1 MRSILLAA
9 TCLTALAFGP
19 AFADAKF
26 PATLA
31 GHAILPA
38 NSMVEAPADAPDF
51 LKTSGK
57 FAGPGNTRNARLA
70 SVPGTTGQG
79 AAARPT
85 GLSFPFQGQPVQGF
99 SGIKRIGDGSYW
111 VVTDNGFGSKANSP
125 DAMLMFH
132 RMRPNWQ
139 TGAVERLET
148 IFLHDPDRLIP
159 FPIVAEATAK
169 RYLTGADFDL
179 ESIQP
184 IGDSFFFGEEF
195 GPYLIR
201 TDRQGK
207 VTGFWQTELE
217 GRPVR
222 SPDHFAVRT
231 PGAPGGSVEFNL
243 PRSKGY
249 EGMAASPD
257 GRFLYAMLEGPLSA
271 DGRPETEDGREFVRV
286 IEFDVQQGR
295 WTGRNWKYRFEA
307 NGLAI
312 GDFNMIDATRA
323 LVIERDNGEGDPA
336 RACPQGQPAPSC
348 FATPARF
355 KRVYTVSFDGV
366 ASGGSIRKI
375 GHIDLMDI
383 ADPRN
388 LARQGGTNGRIGF
401 PFFTIENVDVVDG
414 EHIVVGNDN
423 NLPFSA
429 GRHLDR
435 ADDNEFIL
443 LRVPEL
449 LNAR

>member
-1 MRSILLAA
+1 MRSKLLIAA
-9 TCLTALAFGP
+9 CIA
-19 AFADAKF
+19 AFAVVPASADTKF

-31 GHAILPA
+31 GHALMPA
-38 NSMVEAPADAPDF
+38 NTMVDAPADAPAF
-51 LKTSGK
+51 LRISGK
-57 FAGPGNTRNARLA
+57 FAGPGNLRNAGVA
-70 SVPGTTGQG
+70 TVPGATGQG

-85 GLSFPFQGQPVQGF
+85 GLAFPFQGQPVQGF
-99 SGIKRIGDGSYW
+99 SGIKRIGDGTYW

-132 RMRPNWQ
+132 RLRPNWQ

-148 IFLHDPDRLIP
+148 IFLHDPDRLVP
-159 FPIVAEATAK
+159 FPIVTEATEK

-184 IGDSFFFGEEF
+184 IGESFFFGEEF

-207 VTGFWQTELE
+207 VTGFWQTELD

-231 PGAPGGSVEFNL
+231 PGAPGGAVEFNL
-243 PRSKGY
+243 SRSKGY

-257 GRFLYAMLEGPLSA
+257 GRFLYAMLEGPLVV

-286 IEFDVQQGR
+286 IEFDVAQGR

-323 LVIERDNGEGDPA
+323 LVIERDNGEGAPA
-336 RACPQGQPAPSC
+336 QACPQGQPAATC

-355 KRVYTVSFDGV
+355 KRVYVVSLDGI
-366 ASGGSIRKI
+366 ASGGTIRKI

-388 LARQGGTNGRIGF
+388 LARQGGANGRLDF

-429 GRHLDR
+429 GRRLDR
-435 ADDNEFIL
+435 ADDNEFVL

>member
-1 MRSILLAA
+1 MRKILATASVLALISGA
-9 TCLTALAFGP
+9 ALA
-19 AFADAKF
+19 DQKF

-31 GHAILPA
+31 GHALLPA
-38 NSMVEAPADAPDF
+38 NTMVPAPADAPDM

-57 FAGPGNTRNARLA
+57 FAGPGNLRNERLA
-70 SVPGTTGQG
+70 SAPGTTGTP
-79 AAARPT
+79 AASRPT

-111 VVTDNGFGSKANSP
+111 TLTDNGFGSKVNSP

-132 RMRPNWQ
+132 RIRPNFQ

-148 IFLHDPDRLIP
+148 IFLHDPDKLLP
-159 FPIVAEATAK
+159 FPIATESTAK
-169 RYLTGADFDL
+169 RYLTGADLDL

-184 IGDSFFFGEEF
+184 IGDSFFFAEEF
-195 GPYLIR
+195 GPYLVR

-207 VTGFWQTELE
+207 VTGFWPTELD
-217 GRPVR
+217 GKPVR
-222 SPDHFAVRT
+222 SPDNAWNRT
-231 PGAPGGSVEFNL
+231 PGLPGGAYEFNL

-257 GRFLYAMLEGPLSA
+257 GKFLYAMLEGPVYA
-271 DGRPETEDGREFVRV
+271 DGKPEMVDGREFLRV
-286 IEFDVQQGR
+286 IEFDVAASK
-295 WTGRNWKYRFEA
+295 WTGRSFRYVLEA

-312 GDFNMIDATRA
+312 GDFNMIDANRA

-336 RACPQGQPAPSC
+336 RACPQGQNAPTC
-348 FATPARF
+348 FATPARL
-355 KRVYTVSFDGV
+355 KRVYVVSFEGV
-366 ASGGSIRKI
+366 ASGASLRKL

-388 LARQGGTNGRIGF
+388 LARQGGANGKFTF
-401 PFFTIENVDVVDG
+401 PFFTIENVDVVDA

-429 GRHLDR
+429 GRSLDK
-435 ADDNEFIL
+435 ADDNEVIL

-449 LNAR
+449 LSAR

>member
-1 MRSILLAA
+1 MRRFALAVSVAALLAA
-9 TCLTALAFGP
+9 VPALA
-19 AFADAKF
+19 DQRF

-38 NSMVEAPADAPDF
+38 NTLIPAPADAPESF
-51 LKTSGK
+51 RVSGK
-57 FAGPGNTRNARLA
+57 FAGPGNARNERLA
-70 SVPGTTGQG
+70 SVPGMSGTGAG
-79 AAARPT
+79 ARPT

-99 SGIKRIGDGSYW
+99 SGIKRIGDGTFW
-111 VVTDNGFGSKANSP
+111 TLTDNGFGSKANSP

-132 RMRPNWQ
+132 RIRPDFQ
-139 TGAVERLET
+139 TGNVERMET

-159 FPIVAEATAK
+159 FPIVAEGTAK
-169 RYLTGADFDL
+169 RYLTGGDLDL

-184 IGDSFFFGEEF
+184 IGDSFFFAEEF
-195 GPYLIR
+195 GPFLIR

-222 SPDHFAVRT
+222 SPDHPAVRT
-231 PGAPGGSVEFNL
+231 PGLPGGAVEFNL

-257 GRFLYAMLEGPLSA
+257 GRFLYAMLEGPLFV
-271 DGRPETEDGREFVRV
+271 DGRPETENGREYLRV
-286 IEFDVQQGR
+286 IEFDVAAGR
-295 WTGRNWKYRFEA
+295 WSGRHFKYALEA

-336 RACPQGQPAPSC
+336 QACPAGAPAPTC

-355 KRVYTVSFDGV
+355 KRVYTISFDGV
-366 ASGGSIRKI
+366 ASGGTLRKL

-388 LARQGGTNGRIGF
+388 LARQGGANGKFTF
-401 PFFTIENVDVVDG
+401 PFFTIENVDVVDA

-429 GRHLDR
+429 GRSLTR
-435 ADDNEFIL
+435 ADDNELIL